1 MAEINKKTVEIDIEE
16 LKLRADSDAAEEA
29 AAAALLAAAE
39 DDAELAD
46 AVPEALPADIPA
58 EVQAELMEDL
68 SEIETAE
75 ILEDIQQAVKDEAV
89 EAAEAAEDGEPV
101 RDRLTKSRLL
111 KLLLKKQ
118 YQQLREETEEE
129 IPADLAELLESLD
142 ENNRLVVF
150 RLLKKS
156 VATEAFTYMSDEA
169 RDELVESFSDA
180 ELVNALEE
188 MSLDDAAD
196 LLEDMPAGVVKR
208 VLAKSSRETRESLN
222 KLLNYP
228 ANSAGSIMTPEF
240 VRLRGDMTVRDAYT
254 AIRQQG
260 ENAETV
266 YTCYVVDKNRL
277 QGVVSARQL
286 LLSDFED
293 RITDL
298 MDENVV
304 CARAPDDQEE
314 VAREMQHYDLG
325 AMPVLDAEGMLVGIV
340 TIDDAV
346 DVLTQESTEDMQK
359 MAAIMTDDA
368 DASYFSQSVWQQA
381 KQRLPWLLILMLS
394 ATVTGMVTSH
404 YEEAFVSLPLLVS
417 FMPMLMGTA
426 GNCGNQTSTL
436 MVRGLALDQVTT
448 DDWFKVLWKELRI
461 AGVVGALLGLV
472 NAARILL
479 MYGAFGGGQYTHVG
493 AYALVVSLALFG
505 AIVLAK
511 VVGGMLPLAVKRCG
525 LDPAL
530 MASPFIATI
539 VDTCSLLLYFRIA
552 MAVFAAYM

>member
-1 MAEINKKTVEIDIEE
+1 MMEKEKKNALDAQTSAVPVPTE
-16 LKLRADSDAAEEA
+16 LDAPANLPETA
-29 AAAALLAAAE
+29 
-39 DDAELAD
+39 
-46 AVPEALPADIPA
+46 PEALPADISA
-58 EVQAELMEDL
+58 EVKAELLEDL
-68 SEIETAE
+68 SELEAE
-75 ILEDIQQAVKDEAV
+75 DILEDIQQAEKE
-89 EAAEAAEDGEPV
+89 EAAEAAEAADNDEPV
-101 RDRLTKSRLL
+101 RDLLTKSRLL

-118 YQQLREETEEE
+118 YQTLREETEEE
-129 IPADLAELLESLD
+129 HPADLAELLEELD

-169 RDELVESFSDA
+169 RDDLIESFSDA
-180 ELVNALEE
+180 ELVDALEE

-196 LLEDMPAGVVKR
+196 LLEDMPAAVVKR

-240 VRLRGDMTVRDAYT
+240 VRLRSDMTVRDAYA

-266 YTCYVVDKNRL
+266 YTCYVVEKNRL
-277 QGVVSARQL
+277 LGVISARQL

-293 RITDL
+293 KIGDL
-298 MDENVV
+298 MDDNVV
-304 CARAPDDQEE
+304 CARATDDQET
-314 VAREMQHYDLG
+314 VAREMQRYDLG

-359 MAAIMTDDA
+359 MAAIMTEDA
-368 DASYFSQSVWQQA
+368 DASYFSQSVWSQA

-394 ATVTGMVTSH
+394 ATVTGMVTTY

-436 MVRGLALDQVTT
+436 MVRGLALDQVTPG
-448 DDWFKVLWKELRI
+448 DWLQVLWKELRI
-461 AGVVGALLGLV
+461 AAVVGALLGVV
-472 NAARILL
+472 NAVRILL
-479 MYGAFGGGQYTHVG
+479 MYGVFGGGQYANVG

-505 AIVLAK
+505 AVILAK
-511 VVGGMLPLAVKRCG
+511 VVGGMLPLGVKRLG

-539 VDTCSLLLYFRIA
+539 VDTCSLLLYFKIA
-552 MAVFAAYM
+552 MLVFAKYM